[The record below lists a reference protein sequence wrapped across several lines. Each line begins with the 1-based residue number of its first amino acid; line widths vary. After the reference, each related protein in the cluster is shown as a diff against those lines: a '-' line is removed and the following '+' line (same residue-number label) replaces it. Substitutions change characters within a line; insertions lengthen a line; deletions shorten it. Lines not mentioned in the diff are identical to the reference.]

1 MVGIRA
7 LVCWAIIA
15 VILTGCAHL
24 KKTGTDAQISSFCYQ
39 HSGMH
44 TGLIYTYNLQ
54 KENEG
59 YTAYYDL
66 NGGQMLFSVP
76 VDADFA
82 AELKKIVDENNLY
95 AWDGFDEAPYDVL
108 DGESF
113 TLRIEFEDGTK
124 IRACGSN
131 SYPKGY
137 QEAYGEIQAVF
148 ERYSGLAEQ

>member
-1 MVGIRA
+1 MGGIKA
-7 LVCWAIIA
+7 LVCLVIIA

-24 KKTGTDAQISSFCYQ
+24 KKTGTDAQISSFSYQ

-44 TGLIYTYNLQ
+44 TGLIYTYTFQ
-54 KENEG
+54 KEIDG
-59 YTAYYDL
+59 YTAHYEL
-66 NGGQMLFSVP
+66 NCGQTVFSVS

-82 AELKKIVDENNLY
+82 VELKRIVDENNLY
-95 AWDGFDEAPYDVL
+95 AWDGFDEAPRDVL

-113 TLRIEFEDGTK
+113 TIRIEFEDGTK

-137 QEAYGEIQAVF
+137 QDAYREIQAIF